1 MFKKDKFD
9 IINLLICLAVILL
22 LFIPTLS
29 RPWLIYDEKIIFDN
43 SLFPS
48 PISFSELLETFKE
61 FGLNFNLISSN
72 AIYSSNSVIRSAP
85 FSLVL
90 WTFINFF
97 FKKNPFSYHLVILIL
112 HMINVFFVY
121 LITKKLT
128 DIPKKSLLGKL
139 IPAILASIWAV
150 HPAIIESIL
159 LSTNVGA
166 LFSYSF
172 FFGFTLD
179 FLVNKINKSL
189 IRKILIPVIFLIPM
203 LTNEYII
210 TMPFVLFIVSFQQL
224 FQVEDLKTS
233 IKKSFQYTI
242 PYFTGIIIYVIY
254 FLFFSHT
261 RTSQPLQGNEFL
273 IFLERVFWLSPQ
285 IFLHSLKLV
294 FYPRLLSIDQTLF
307 VHLGKA
313 LFDPYSIFCF
323 VFLMLWLF
331 IPFYFFVLK
340 KRFSNWFF
348 LSWTFFFALLPFLH
362 ILMPSYALSAE
373 RYLYCPLAFLIV
385 GLAKIL
391 SKNFKFTQALC
402 LFLSVLLTSCFIR
415 AHYRTLDWKDN
426 YSFINST
433 YKSAKD
439 PLFKAIGLG
448 MFAKAITILE
458 PEKTTEAKK
467 YFMKSLEL
475 LKKAK
480 AENKTLKIKFQESL
494 PAVIKSYGLDYYS
507 LLTKI
512 AYLEVSS
519 RCLELNENPEVG
531 LKILNPIM
539 KKSNKLDPRIFELYA
554 HLLTLENKYSEAKDI
569 LLKANSLYPH
579 TQFILTGLFDL
590 INHHEKNKPEAE
602 KYLLDLLNYYPYDVS
617 VLTKAHDF
625 YQSQKDTVKTAR
637 YAYLYGL
644 RTHSKSA
651 YQQAL
656 YFYLYMNDLNKAKNI
671 VSKLLTIDKN
681 DPKSIYLIN
690 LYLNKLKDKKF
701 N

>member
-1 MFKKDKFD
+1 MPKKDKFD
-9 IINLLICLAVILL
+9 IINLLICLTIVLL
-22 LFIPTLS
+22 LFIPTLG

-72 AIYSSNSVIRSAP
+72 AIYSSNSVIRSSP
-85 FSLVL
+85 FGLVL
-90 WTFINFF
+90 GTLINFF
-97 FKKNPFSYHLVILIL
+97 LKNNPFSYHLFILSL

-121 LITKKLT
+121 LITKELT
-128 DIPKKSLLGKL
+128 DIPEKNLLGKL

-150 HPAIIESIL
+150 HPTIIESIL
-159 LSTNVGA
+159 LSTNFGA

-179 FLVNKINKSL
+179 FLVNKTNKSL
-189 IRKILIPVIFLIPM
+189 VRKILIPVFFLIPM
-203 LTNEYII
+203 LTNEYIV
-210 TMPFVLFIVSFQQL
+210 TLPFVLFIVSFWEL
-224 FQVEDLKTS
+224 FQTESLRTS
-233 IKKSFQYTI
+233 LKKSFKYTI
-242 PYFTGIIIYVIY
+242 PYFTGILFYLFY
-254 FLFFSHT
+254 FMFLSHT
-261 RTSQPLQGNEFL
+261 KTSHPLQENEFAV
-273 IFLERVFWLSPQ
+273 FLERACWLSPQ
-285 IFLHSLKLV
+285 IFLHSLKLI
-294 FYPRLLSIDQTLF
+294 FYPKILSIDQTLF
-307 VHLGKA
+307 VHLGKT

-323 VFLMLWLF
+323 IFLMLWLF

-340 KRFSNWFF
+340 KKFPDLFF
-348 LSWTFFFALLPFLH
+348 MSWTFFFTLLPFLH
-362 ILMPSYALSAE
+362 ILMPSYTLSAE
-373 RYLYCPLAFLIV
+373 RYLYLPLAFLIF
-385 GLAKIL
+385 GLAKIF
-391 SKNFKFTQALC
+391 SNKFRYISALC
-402 LFLSVLLTSCFIR
+402 LFLSFVLIFCFTR
-415 AHYRTLDWKDN
+415 SLYRTFDWKDN

-433 YKSAKD
+433 YKSTKN
-439 PLFKAIGLG
+439 PFFKAIGLG

-671 VSKLLTIDKN
+671 VSKLLTLDKN
-681 DPKSIYLIN
+681 DPRSIYLIN
-690 LYLNKLKDKKF
+690 IYFNKLKDK